1 MGQTADS
8 EKTKGASK
16 LTSCEEHPHWTI
28 MSLDDIHIDSEELIE
43 KHPMGG
49 GGFGMVS
56 LCHRKNHGLVVLKTV
71 YTGPQRME
79 YNRSLLEEGK
89 MMHKLNHDR
98 VIKLIGVIL
107 EDGNYSLVM
116 EFMENGNLL
125 QLLMSVAIPL
135 SVKGRIILEI
145 IEGMAYLHDMNIVHK
160 DLKPENILVDADYHI
175 KIADLGVSI
184 FRTWSRL
191 TTEEL
196 KRRRQMGSKL
206 QNNAGTL
213 AYLAPEH
220 LLSLNT
226 KATEK
231 SDVYSFSIV
240 VWVILTN
247 KEPYENALN
256 DAQVMHLVL
265 RGDRPDQNLIPEG
278 SPKEMVSLMEN
289 CWASKSEERP
299 TFSECNQEFK
309 PFYEENLQKDID
321 EDVEKLRELSQ
332 TRPTAP
338 RELVKRMKSLQADCV
353 GLMPDTPPKDD
364 PNSLHSSQGISAN
377 GNSLEASFSS
387 CKLSEPAEN
396 DLDSSAWDNERDDD
410 TQVRRKLEEEMNYHL
425 TGSRLDA
432 SMSSNRFEEIRKER
446 NKRVSNE
453 PVFGSSYP
461 SVILSHRATGV
472 AELEPSED
480 LYCSQ
485 DSNTYQIRQ
494 NVKNSLATVMNPV
507 KKETNFHASSKISS
521 TGFSV
526 DYRAPAQRTSGL
538 VPVTETGSPAG
549 QQKMW
554 NEYLLEVSRNQ
565 TESGSYTGNIPWNPN
580 SQFEHGDDSNLKYLS
595 QEGSSSIY
603 LAKAKG
609 VQIGDNNTM
618 YIETPMFNRKKQQK
632 FKPSMETANAQHLGS
647 FTDKPVKEAH
657 LDLLRGELGK
667 DWKHCARKLGFRES
681 EIDEIDHDYER
692 DGLKEKVYKML
703 HKWQMKEGSKGATVW
718 KLVQALHGCNSST
731 MSDCTLLGES

>member
-1 MGQTADS
+1 
-8 EKTKGASK
+8 
-16 LTSCEEHPHWTI
+16 
-28 MSLDDIHIDSEELIE
+28 MSLDDIHIDSKELIE
-43 KHPMGG
+43 KQPMGG

-79 YNRSLLEEGK
+79 YNGSLLEEGK

-145 IEGMAYLHDMNIVHK
+145 LEGMAYLHEMNIVHK

-220 LLSLNT
+220 LQSLNT

-265 RGDRPDQNLIPEG
+265 KGDRPDQNLIPEG
-278 SPKEMVSLMEN
+278 SPKEMISLMEN
-289 CWASKSEERP
+289 CWANKPEERP
-299 TFSECNQEFK
+299 TFTECNQEFK

-364 PNSLHSSQGISAN
+364 PNSLHSSQGITAT

-387 CKLSEPAEN
+387 CKLSEPVEY

-410 TQVRRKLEEEMNYHL
+410 TQVRRKLAEEMSYHL

-432 SMSSNRFEEIRKER
+432 SMSSNKFEEIRKER

-461 SVILSHRATGV
+461 SVILPRATGM
-472 AELEPSED
+472 AELGPSED

-485 DSNTYQIRQ
+485 DSNAYQVQQ
-494 NVKNSLATVMNPV
+494 NVKNSLATVINPV
-507 KKETNFHASSKISS
+507 KEETNFHGSSKISS
-521 TGFSV
+521 PGFS
-526 DYRAPAQRTSGL
+526 DYRASTQRTSGP
-538 VPVTETGSPAG
+538 VPVTETGSPAE
-549 QQKMW
+549 QKMW
-554 NEYLLEVSRNQ
+554 NQYLQEVSRTQ
-565 TESGSYTGNIPWNPN
+565 SESRTYSENILWNPN
-580 SQFEHGDDSNLKYLS
+580 SQFEHRDESNLKYLS

-603 LAKAKG
+603 LSKAEG

-618 YIETPMFNRKKQQK
+618 YIETPKFNRKKQQK
-632 FKPSMETANAQHLGS
+632 FKFSMETANARHPDTL
-647 FTDKPVKEAH
+647 TNKPVEEAH

-703 HKWQMKEGSKGATVW
+703 HKWQMKEGSKGATVQ
-718 KLVQALHGCNSST
+718 KLVQALHGCDR
-731 MSDCTLLGES
+731 SDLTIRLQNCS

>member
-1 MGQTADS
+1 
-8 EKTKGASK
+8 
-16 LTSCEEHPHWTI
+16 
-28 MSLDDIHIDSEELIE
+28 MSLDDIHIDSKELIE
-43 KHPMGG
+43 KHPMDG

-79 YNRSLLEEGK
+79 YNGSLLEEGK

-125 QLLMSVAIPL
+125 QLLKSVTIPL
-135 SVKGRIILEI
+135 TVKGRIILEI
-145 IEGMAYLHDMNIVHK
+145 IEGMAYLHVMNIVHK

-196 KRRRQMGSKL
+196 KRRRQMGSKP

-220 LLSLNT
+220 LQSLNT

-247 KEPYENALN
+247 REPYENALN
-256 DAQVMHLVL
+256 DTQVMNLVL
-265 RGDRPDQNLIPEG
+265 RGDRPDLNLIPDE
-278 SPKEMVSLMEN
+278 SPKEMVFLMQR
-289 CWASKSEERP
+289 CWANKPEERP
-299 TFSECNQEFK
+299 TFSECNLGFQ
-309 PFYEENLQKDID
+309 PFYEENLQKYID
-321 EDVEKLRELSQ
+321 DDVEKLRELSLK
-332 TRPTAP
+332 RPTAP
-338 RELVKRMKSLQADCV
+338 RQLVKRMKSLQVDCV

-377 GNSLEASFSS
+377 GNTLEVTFSS

-396 DLDSSAWDNERDDD
+396 DLDSSACDNESADDA
-410 TQVRRKLEEEMNYHL
+410 QVRRKLEEEMNYHL

-432 SMSSNRFEEIRKER
+432 SISPTNFEQIRKER
-446 NKRVSNE
+446 SKRVSNE
-453 PVFGSSYP
+453 PAFGSSYP
-461 SVILSHRATGV
+461 SLMLPYLATSLAKV
-472 AELEPSED
+472 EPSED

-485 DSNTYQIRQ
+485 DSNPHQVQQ
-494 NVKNSLATVMNPV
+494 NVENSFASLMSLSKPV
-507 KKETNFHASSKISS
+507 KEETNFHDPSKISS

-526 DYRAPAQRTSGL
+526 DYRAPAQRTPGPI
-538 VPVTETGSPAG
+538 PVAETGGSPTG
-549 QQKMW
+549 QHKIWEQ
-554 NEYLLEVSRNQ
+554 YLRAVSRNQ
-565 TESGSYTGNIPWNPN
+565 GESNPYIGNFLRNPTG
-580 SQFEHGDDSNLKYLS
+580 QFEHMSDSNLKYFG
-595 QEGSSSIY
+595 QEGSPSIC
-603 LAKAKG
+603 LSEAKG

-618 YIETPMFNRKKQQK
+618 YIEKTVVNRKKQQDFK
-632 FKPSMETANAQHLGS
+632 FSRQTANAQHLEGLANN
-647 FTDKPVKEAH
+647 PVKEAH

-703 HKWQMKEGSKGATVW
+703 HKWQMKEGSKGATVR
-718 KLVQALHGCNSST
+718 KLVQALNSCNR
-731 MSDCTLLGES
+731 SDLTLSLQNCL